1 MIVAIGLAAY
11 VRFVYWP
18 AHSSAPEFAYALAKS
33 VEVTDSAAEVRGTIA
48 TLKPGDRVEV
58 LVRTR
63 NWMRVR
69 LENGQVGWVESR
81 NMLDVV
87 TYEAGR
93 RLFESLE
100 RTPAQAAGHSP
111 NLVNLRLGPS
121 RDASPVGQLE
131 AQERVEIF
139 ERRLLDLS
147 SEAAGETVASGGKN
161 VSADPSLREAWYLA
175 RSGSK
180 AGWVLGRLI
189 DLDVPES
196 IATYA
201 QGTNLVAW
209 LILNT
214 VDDNGQKVPQYLVA
228 DRMGTQ
234 EPDFNHI
241 RVLTWWPKAH
251 HYVIAYVES
260 NLNGRFPIRVDRI
273 DGMPAFRLR
282 LLDGRGNRVQKV
294 YELAGTFTRSL
305 GTVEGWES
313 DALPPLRAPS
323 RRASRERGKA
333 APRGLP
339 H

>member
-1 MIVAIGLAAY
+1 MGLAAY
-11 VRFVYWP
+11 VLFVYRP
-18 AHSSAPEFAYALAKS
+18 THSSAPEFAYALGRS

-48 TLKPGDRVEV
+48 TLKPGDRAEV
-58 LVRTR
+58 LARTQ

-69 LENGQVGWVESR
+69 LENGQVGWVEAR
-81 NMLDVV
+81 NMLDAV

-100 RTPAQAAGHSP
+100 RTPAQSAGHSS

-121 RDASPVGQLE
+121 RDASPIGQLE

-147 SEAAGETVASGGKN
+147 SEATGEAMASAGEN
-161 VSADPSLREAWYLA
+161 VSAGPSRREAWYLI

-189 DLDVPES
+189 DLDIPES

-209 LILNT
+209 LVLNT
-214 VDDNGQKVPQYLVA
+214 VDDNGQKEPQYLVA

-234 EPDFNHI
+234 EADFNHI

-260 NLNGRFPIRVDRI
+260 NLNGQFPIRVDRI

-282 LLDGRGNRVQKV
+282 LLDGRGNRFQKV
-294 YELAGTFTRSL
+294 YELAGTMTRPL

-313 DALPPLRAPS
+313 DALPPPRAPS

-333 APRGLP
+333 APRGLLR
-339 H
+339 